1 MVNRSD
7 ILAVPRDADASLR
20 TRQPPMNHEDGEA
33 PARHQAWRR
42 EMERAQLTGWFK
54 SAPSI
59 PLHDRQPSA
68 ARASLEATEHRAQ
81 GHSRHD
87 GRAVQQRSPEADTGQ
102 ALPARREVWGLESAG
117 MRIPTATIVQSSA
130 ATSRLRGGLGFD
142 VSPERPMAERVVPAA
157 VSLSQP
163 RIGVLEGALEEPM
176 AVEGAPPDVPADA
189 LAWHFS
195 RCACT
200 KKPRCMGRPSGW
212 RCTPTRRPWPLC
224 YRASSAIF
232 AMACMP
238 KAGACT
244 RWCATAG

>member
-87 GRAVQQRSPEADTGQ
+87 GRAVQ
-102 ALPARREVWGLESAG
+102 
-117 MRIPTATIVQSSA
+117 
-130 ATSRLRGGLGFD
+130 
-142 VSPERPMAERVVPAA
+142 
-157 VSLSQP
+157 
-163 RIGVLEGALEEPM
+163 
-176 AVEGAPPDVPADA
+176 
-189 LAWHFS
+189 
-195 RCACT
+195 
-200 KKPRCMGRPSGW
+200 
-212 RCTPTRRPWPLC
+212 
-224 YRASSAIF
+224 
-232 AMACMP
+232 
-238 KAGACT
+238 
-244 RWCATAG
+244 